1 VKSLS
6 SRYVLICVDEKPGV
20 QLLNRTAP
28 RHKMEPYKSSCVKED
43 HEYGRNG
50 VADIMIGI
58 NMTLKK
64 TYCDVKESHT
74 GKDFY
79 DWLVYLRSQV
89 DANVTILLIMDNHA
103 SHLTPEN
110 IRYLTAPKNKFE
122 VICTPTHGSWLD
134 PSECVLSVLSRQVL
148 NSSKFKT
155 LEDLRRAVISW
166 SNQRTTAPD
175 FTYTSTQ
182 FNRDLENKKIKRN
195 DKYEVA

>member
-1 VKSLS
+1 M
-6 SRYVLICVDEKPGV
+6 ICVDEKPGV

-28 RHKMEPYKSSCVKED
+28 RLEMKPYKSSCVKED

-50 VADIMIGI
+50 VGDIMIGI
-58 NMTLKK
+58 NMTFKE

-74 GKDFY
+74 GKDFH
-79 DWLVYLRSQV
+79 DWLINIRSRV
-89 DANVTILLIMDNHA
+89 DSNIIILLIMDNHA

-110 IRYLTAPKNKFE
+110 VKYLNTPENNFE

-155 LEDLRRAVISW
+155 REDLKKAIVNW
-166 SNQRTTAPD
+166 SRQRKTAPN
-175 FTYTSTQ
+175 FTYTVTH
-182 FNRDLENKKIKRN
+182 FHRDLENRKMKNNTKL
-195 DKYEVA
+195 KVV